1 MVRPTLPGCPPPH
14 RGPDAPALPGDINHV
29 DQGPDDPAFLLECE
43 LLQPLGQ
50 QGAGVLALLERQG
63 VLLRVLE
70 DRWGRWTARRCMRG
84 NTLYLARFILGA
96 PPHLVVTMKNGD
108 SLDCR
113 RDNLLLTRAP
123 SAPTQT
129 RLREDNRSGDCGIG
143 WYPKLGCWR
152 ARGYDHGKQ
161 VHLGYVAPVE
171 EAAQAAQAYRR
182 TRSSS
187 R

>member
-1 MVRPTLPGCPPPH
+1 V
-14 RGPDAPALPGDINHV
+14 
-29 DQGPDDPAFLLECE
+29 
-43 LLQPLGQ
+43 
-50 QGAGVLALLERQG
+50 
-63 VLLRVLE
+63 
-70 DRWGRWTARRCMRG
+70 RG

-108 SLDCR
+108 GLDCR

-129 RLREDNRSGDCGIG
+129 RLRRDNRSGYCGVG

-161 VHLGYVAPVE
+161 VHLGYFAPVE